1 MKGLGVLLLLFGI
14 GSMVLHFMNYEF
26 TLLSWIDT
34 WGETTAWV
42 IRGGLVAVGGA
53 MLMLGR
59 SSAPAESR

>member
-42 IRGGLVAVGGA
+42 IRGGLVAVGAA